1 MSVRKNRAHKIE
13 FKKIGF
19 LLLLVFTVVFVVVGR
34 ISELLGICIDTSTDV
49 SLVYT
54 VCGAFVSYCAA
65 SASDKINI
73 AKNGFVPELGKDY
86 EKSDGSE

>member
-1 MSVRKNRAHKIE
+1 M
-13 FKKIGF
+13 
-19 LLLLVFTVVFVVVGR
+19 
-34 ISELLGICIDTSTDV
+34 GICIDTSTDV

-73 AKNGFVPELGKDY
+73 AKNGFIPELGKDY